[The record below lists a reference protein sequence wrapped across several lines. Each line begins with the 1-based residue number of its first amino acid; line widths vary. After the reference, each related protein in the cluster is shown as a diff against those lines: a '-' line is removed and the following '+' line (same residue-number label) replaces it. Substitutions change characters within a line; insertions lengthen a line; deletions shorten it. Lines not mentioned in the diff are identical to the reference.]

1 MNQLSVRV
9 KILLLAA
16 IMLVVTCL
24 VAAVGIYSNS
34 QAKQSIDDM
43 YNYNL
48 MTTQYLSDANNQL
61 RGLEMDISYI
71 LQQDYAQDDRNLI
84 LGDI

>member
-48 MTTQYLSDANNQL
+48 MTT
-61 RGLEMDISYI
+61 
-71 LQQDYAQDDRNLI
+71 
-84 LGDI
+84 